1 MKTPLFRWANDNRII
16 VKNASSLVSTA
27 AVTSALGFIYWWLA
41 ARQFSPPAVGLAS
54 AAVSAMMLLGSI
66 SALGLGSL
74 LINELPRHPDKT
86 PALIVTAVLVAGTA
100 GGVLGMLFALV
111 APRRGVQMARSPPS
125 RMKATIFFT
134 FSSPENSSST
144 SARRS
149 FNVPS
154 GPNSVR

>member
-1 MKTPLFRWANDNRII
+1 MKTTLFRWANDNRII

-111 APRRGVQMARSPPS
+111 APRLSANLRPLTASFGSELLFAVGVA
-125 RMKATIFFT
+125 ATAVT
-134 FSSPENSSST
+134 
-144 SARRS
+144 
-149 FNVPS
+149 
-154 GPNSVR
+154 